1 MRDCLSSCRRFLL
14 LAFLLSVVASV
25 LCRAVSYS
33 AQDSPQHTVPVGKS
47 RLTSYV
53 GSKVCATCHAEI
65 YKKYLQTTMAKASG
79 AANRAIIP
87 GEFLHTPS
95 KVHYKIYEENGK
107 AWLSFDRAK
116 DRPLQGK
123 RELLYFIGSG
133 HRGRTYLFYEDGFV
147 FEAPIN
153 WYGQSNTWDMAPGY
167 KETREVPLS
176 LPASPSCLHCHTTSF
191 QLPAEGTDNKYEL
204 PLFAED
210 GVACERCHG
219 PGKAHSKNGG
229 PIVNPARLPAARR
242 DEVCMQCHLEG
253 DVAIE
258 QNAKHLYDYIPG
270 DELSDYVHYLLLEKA
285 GASNPRAVSHFEALV
300 QSRCKKKMGDSMT
313 CTTCHDPHDSPS
325 AELRVSYYRSKCLT
339 CHGEGFGN
347 RHHAKNPDCTSCH
360 MPRLL
365 SRDVAHTQTTD
376 HRMLRNPESSTANEV
391 LQTKTQ
397 LVRFPPQAEPASN
410 RDLAL
415 GWLALAKTGRDFAL
429 PEEQKL
435 LAKTAAEYPEDTAI
449 LSAYAYEELRNKRTI
464 HAKELFQKAL
474 ESDPLNVDAAVN
486 LGVVEAQSG
495 NAEKALSLWKSAL
508 ERAPWNPAI
517 GLNIAQLSCS
527 LGYIEEAKTYVKRV
541 LQYNPD
547 HSQAN
552 SLLNQLQSQATLCNS
567 Q

>member
-1 MRDCLSSCRRFLL
+1 MRDCVSSCRRFSLP
-14 LAFLLSVVASV
+14 AFLLTFASV
-25 LCRAVSYS
+25 FCPAIAYS
-33 AQDSPQHTVPVGKS
+33 AQDSPQDTAPEVKS
-47 RLTSYV
+47 RLTNYV
-53 GSKVCATCHAEI
+53 GSKVCATCHSEI

-79 AANRAIIP
+79 RANRAIIS
-87 GEFLHTPS
+87 GEFLHKPS
-95 KVHYKIYEENGK
+95 KVHYRIYEENGR

-133 HRGRTYLFYEDGFV
+133 HRGRTYLFSEGGFV

-167 KETREVPLS
+167 KETREIPLS
-176 LPASPSCLHCHTTSF
+176 LPASPSCLHCHTSFF
-191 QLPAEGTDNKYEL
+191 QLPAEGTDNMYVL

-210 GVACERCHG
+210 GVSCERCHG
-219 PGKAHSKNGG
+219 PGKPHSEKSG
-229 PIVNPARLPAARR
+229 PIVNPAKLPAARR

-258 QNAKHLYDYIPG
+258 QNAKHLYGYIPG
-270 DELSDYVHYLLLEKA
+270 DELSNYVHYLLLKKA
-285 GASNPRAVSHFEALV
+285 DASNPRAVSHFEALA
-300 QSRCKKKMGDSMT
+300 QSECRKKTGDSMT

-325 AELRVSYYRSKCLT
+325 AELRISYYRSRCLG
-339 CHGEGFGN
+339 CHGEAFGN

-376 HRMLRNPESSTANEV
+376 HRMLRNPMSSTANEA
-391 LQTKTQ
+391 QMKTQ
-397 LVRFPPQAEPASN
+397 LVRFPPQSGDVSN

-415 GWLALAKTGRDFAL
+415 GWFALAKTGRDFAL
-429 PEEQKL
+429 PEGEKL
-435 LAKTAAEYPEDTAI
+435 LAKTASEYPEDAAI
-449 LSAYAYEELRNKRTI
+449 LSAYGYEELRKKNNI
-464 HAKELFQKAL
+464 HAKKLLQEAL
-474 ESDPLNVDAAVN
+474 KSDPLNVDAAVN

-495 NAEKALSLWKSAL
+495 NAGKALSLWKSAL

-517 GLNIAQLSCS
+517 GLNMALLSCN
-527 LGYIEEAKTYVKRV
+527 LGRTEEAKSYVKRV

-552 SLLNQLQSQATLCNS
+552 SLLHRLQSQATLCRS
-567 Q
+567 P

>member
-1 MRDCLSSCRRFLL
+1 MRHRLCSCPSFYRP
-14 LAFLLSVVASV
+14 AFLLSIASV
-25 LCRAVSYS
+25 FCFAGAYS
-33 AQDSPQHTVPVGKS
+33 AQELPQRTTPEAKS
-47 RLTSYV
+47 GLTSFV

-65 YKKYLQTTMAKASG
+65 YRKFVGTTMAKTSG
-79 AANRAIIP
+79 RANRAIIP
-87 GEFLHTPS
+87 GEFLHKPS
-95 KVHYKIYEENGK
+95 KVHYRIYEENGR

-133 HRGRTYLFYEDGFV
+133 HRGRTYLYYEDGFV

-153 WYGQSNTWDMAPGY
+153 WYGQGNSWDMTPAY
-167 KETREVPLS
+167 KETMEIPLS
-176 LPASPSCLHCHTTSF
+176 LPASASCLHCHTSSF
-191 QLPAEGTDNKYEL
+191 RIPVEGTENKYVL

-219 PGKAHSKNGG
+219 PGRAHSEKNG
-229 PIVNPARLPAARR
+229 PIVNPAKLPAARR

-270 DELSDYVHYLLLEKA
+270 DELSNYVHYLLLKRA

-300 QSRCKKKMGDSMT
+300 QSECRKKTGDSMT

-325 AELRVSYYRSKCLT
+325 AELRVSYYRSRCLG

-365 SRDVAHTQTTD
+365 SGDVAHTQTTD
-376 HRMLRNPESSTANEV
+376 HRMLSNVKSSAANEG
-391 LQTKTQ
+391 LRTKTQ
-397 LVRFPPQAEPASN
+397 LVRFPPEAGGANN
-410 RDLAL
+410 RDLVL
-415 GWLALAKTGRDFAL
+415 GWLALAKTGKDFAL

-435 LAKTAAEYPEDTAI
+435 LAKTAEEYPDDAAI
-449 LSAYAYEELRNKRTI
+449 LSAYAYEELRNKRTV
-464 HAKELFQKAL
+464 HAKELFQTAL
-474 ESDPLNVDAAVN
+474 KSDPLNVDAAVN
-486 LGVVEAQSG
+486 LGVIEVQAG
-495 NAEKALSLWKSAL
+495 HAARALSLWKSAF
-508 ERAPWNPAI
+508 ERAPWHPAI
-517 GLNIAQLSCS
+517 GLNIAQLFCD
-527 LGYIEEAKTYVKRV
+527 LGRAEDAKAYVRRV

-552 SLLNQLQSQATLCNS
+552 FLLHQLQSQATPCS
-567 Q
+567 SP